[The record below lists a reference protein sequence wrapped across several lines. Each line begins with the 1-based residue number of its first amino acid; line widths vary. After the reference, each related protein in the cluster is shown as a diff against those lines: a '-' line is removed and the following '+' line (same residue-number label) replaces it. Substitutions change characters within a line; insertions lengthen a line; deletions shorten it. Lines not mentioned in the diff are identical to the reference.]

1 MKKKNTLV
9 PTKFDNDGSDF
20 FLSFPDGRGEFEK
33 GIDGR
38 GNLYEKR
45 KYENGDF
52 LKQELLH
59 NGELKVTAKKKI
71 K

>member
-1 MKKKNTLV
+1 MKKKNSLAI
-9 PTKFDNDGSDF
+9 PNSDNSNF
-20 FLSFPDGRGEFEK
+20 SLNVPDGRGEFEK

-38 GNLYEKR
+38 GNPYKKR

-59 NGELKVTAKKKI
+59 NG
-71 K
+71 